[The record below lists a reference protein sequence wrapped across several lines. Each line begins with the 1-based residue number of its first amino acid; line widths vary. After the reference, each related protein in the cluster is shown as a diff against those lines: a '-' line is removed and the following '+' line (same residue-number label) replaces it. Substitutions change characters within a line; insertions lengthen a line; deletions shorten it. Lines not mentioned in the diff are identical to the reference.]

1 MNSLDDRKA
10 ITGNELEIIEFYID
24 EMIPGGERYR
34 SYFGMNVAKVLE
46 IIRIPPI
53 TGVPGKHHPAA
64 LGTFNLRGR
73 VLPLVD
79 LGLWLGKQN
88 VDREADKVIVSE
100 FSGVITAFIV
110 SGVTRIHRMTWEQ
123 VEPPGKH
130 LQRFSHESITGVV
143 RLDDRI
149 MFLLDMEQ
157 IIETMDPSLDLSKRI
172 EAVQTLE
179 YGTGYHVLVADDSA
193 SIRNTLA
200 RCLETANYTVSKA
213 SCGREAWDMLQAWA
227 VKAAAEQVPL
237 NHYVHLVISDIEMP
251 EMDGHTLTRMIK
263 QDPRFKN
270 LPVILFSSLISEVV
284 RQKGIQAGADD
295 QIAKPDLP
303 ELTSRAKTLIERALA
318 DEDSA

>member
-1 MNSLDDRKA
+1 MSSSADRADKS
-10 ITGNELEIIEFYID
+10 GNELEIIEFYID
-24 EMIPGGERYR
+24 ELSPGGERYR

-46 IIRIPPI
+46 IIRLPPI

-79 LGLWLGKQN
+79 LGLWLGKQSG
-88 VDREADKVIVSE
+88 DKDSDKVIVSE
-100 FSGVITAFIV
+100 FSGVVTAFIV
-110 SGVTRIHRMTWEQ
+110 SGVTRIHRMTWGQ

-130 LQRFSHESITGVV
+130 LQRFSHDSITGVV
-143 RLDDRI
+143 RFDDRI
-149 MFLLDMEQ
+149 VFLLDMEQ
-157 IIETMDPSLDLSKRI
+157 IIGSMDPSLDLSKQA
-172 EAVQTLE
+172 EAVSPLE

-200 RCLETANYTVSKA
+200 HCLEAANYTVSKA
-213 SCGREAWDMLQAWA
+213 TCGREAWDMLQAWEA
-227 VKAAAEQVPL
+227 KATEERTSL
-237 NHYVHLVISDIEMP
+237 SRYVDLVISDIEMP

-263 QDPRFKN
+263 QDPRFKD

-303 ELTSRAKTLIERALA
+303 ELTARAKALIERFAR
-318 DEDSA
+318 